1 MPAVGRRRVAAPDD
15 PVLRFSATDLLLR
28 TWAGRAFLLSAG
40 LKILVA
46 ALRLTALVPTS
57 VSVLSGVATVGL
69 IASLG
74 FFVWRLIALTKR
86 RLLWAVRRKLIVS
99 YIFIGVVPS
108 LLIVIFFLLGG
119 MLIFMNVSAYLFKDG
134 YDAALNYVKV
144 STDGAAAEIARA
156 PESAAQSLART
167 HRNASKL
174 YRAISF
180 TFLPAPAPPADLSHP
195 LQSGNWEHAQ
205 PPASVPAWITRDGW
219 SGTIATS
226 LPDDS
231 GHVEL
236 VNRGVAAVVI
246 EGKLAGY
253 VIGDLPID
261 DEMVQNLRE
270 RTGVRAGTATLV
282 GQQKDG
288 QAAVP
293 NVRPGGDDDGGW
305 SSLFRKS
312 VIFLDYADWN
322 SGNTGRVSIALSY
335 RASDLYRRLS
345 EAQQIAVRNV
355 PLGVVFIA
363 VLLLI
368 AGLFLIIEGVAL
380 SMGLA
385 LARSI
390 TSSVHQLFTGTERV
404 RHGDF
409 AHRIEVYTN
418 DQLGEL
424 AGSFNEMTGSIEGLL
439 QTAAEKKRLEEE
451 LRIARAIQMSLLPR
465 GPLDV
470 PGLGITALCV
480 PAREVGGDYY
490 DFFHLSDNRLGILI
504 ADVSGKGT
512 SAALYMAEL
521 KGLVLAL
528 SQRYDSPRDLLIEVN
543 RIISEH
549 LDSRSFITAAYAVL
563 DLERG
568 TMRFCRAGHTPLI
581 FFSGAGS
588 TPVAQVL
595 TPNGM
600 VLGLRI
606 EAAEELFP
614 QLLEEVR
621 IDLAPGDVIVL
632 YTDGITEAMNTD
644 SDLFGEGRLRRL
656 VEEHG
661 HLDSGE
667 LRERIMREVESFVG
681 AANQHDDMT
690 MILVKVERAFLAA
703 GKVAV

>member
-1 MPAVGRRRVAAPDD
+1 MSTLRGPDTEQ
-15 PVLRFSATDLLLR
+15 PFSPTELLLR
-28 TWAGRAFLLSAG
+28 TWPGRLFLLSAA
-40 LKILVA
+40 LKLVVG
-46 ALRLTALVPTS
+46 ALRAAGFVPLF
-57 VSVLSGVATVGL
+57 VQLLSAIGTVGL
-69 IASLG
+69 IVSLG
-74 FFVWRLIALTKR
+74 FFVWRLFVLTKR
-86 RLLWAVRRKLIVS
+86 HLLWAVRRKLILS

-134 YDAALNYVKV
+134 YDAALNTVKV
-144 STDGAAAEIARA
+144 VTDGAAAEIARA
-156 PESAAQSLART
+156 PESAEQSLART
-167 HRNASKL
+167 QRNASKL

-180 TFLPAPAPPADLSHP
+180 GYLPAPGAPKGLADRFHVGPWEHTAPPGSI
-195 LQSGNWEHAQ
+195 
-205 PPASVPAWITRDGW
+205 PAWITRGGW
-219 SGTIATS
+219 NGTIALS
-226 LPDDS
+226 SPDGP

-236 VNRGVAAVVI
+236 VNRAVAAVVI
-246 EGKLAGY
+246 QGKLAGY
-253 VIGDLPID
+253 VLGDLPID
-261 DEMVQNLRE
+261 EDMVQTLRDK
-270 RTGVRAGTATLV
+270 TGVRAGSATLV
-282 GQQKDG
+282 GQQQNAPATG
-288 QAAVP
+288 TSTQSSAS
-293 NVRPGGDDDGGW
+293 GSGGW
-305 SSLFRKS
+305 STLFQKS
-312 VIFLDYADWN
+312 VIFLDYANWTT
-322 SGNTGRVSIALSY
+322 GNTGRVSIALSY
-335 RASDLYRRLS
+335 RPSDLYRRLS
-345 EAQQIAVRNV
+345 EAQQIRFQNV
-355 PLGVVFIA
+355 PLGVVSIA
-363 VLLLI
+363 ALLVI

-390 TSSVHQLFTGTERV
+390 TSSVHELFTGTERV
-404 RHGDF
+404 RLGDF
-409 AHRIEVYTN
+409 GHRIQVQTN

-490 DFFHLSDNRLGILI
+490 DFFRLPGNRMGILI

-528 SQRYDSPRDLLIEVN
+528 SQRYDSPRELLIEVN

-549 LDSRSFITAAYAVL
+549 LDSRSFITAAYAVVDL
-563 DLERG
+563 DRG

-581 FFSGAGS
+581 FFSGAG
-588 TPVAQVL
+588 TPSAQVL
-595 TPNGM
+595 TPSGM
-600 VLGLRI
+600 VLGLRLDT
-606 EAAEELFP
+606 ADDLFP

-632 YTDGITEAMNTD
+632 YTDGITEAMNPEN
-644 SDLFGEGRLRRL
+644 DLFGEGRLSRL

-661 HLDSGE
+661 HLDSTE
-667 LRERIMREVESFVG
+667 LRERIMREVEAFVG

-690 MILVKVERAFLAA
+690 MILVKVEQAFVAA
-703 GKVAV
+703 GRVAV